1 MINMELKLKV
11 NLNGDSG
18 ILEGIQFG
26 LIETK
31 IKKKENYIE
40 LKK

>member
-18 ILEGIQFG
+18 ILEEIQFR

-31 IKKKENYIE
+31 FKKRKVYWIN
-40 LKK
+40 K